1 MMYQSMRIAIV
12 GRSPEDVEVLFAPYA
27 SEFTFVH
34 EHPEMVVSY
43 GGDGTLMESEFQFPG
58 VPKIFLKNSRIAKLA
73 QKKDNES
80 IVAHLA
86 RGEYEI
92 QERFKL
98 SLTAK
103 GEELV
108 GLNDIIVHNADP
120 RMAIR
125 YNAFVDDK
133 KINADEIIGDGVVIS
148 TPLGSTGYY
157 RSITDSYFES
167 GIGLAFNNSTEQADH
182 IVLSELR
189 TIAIHIT
196 RGPAQCYAD
205 NQKKV
210 IELLEGDSVTVRR
223 SDKVAR
229 LVVVH

>member
-1 MMYQSMRIAIV
+1 MKIAIV
-12 GRSPEDVEVLFAPYA
+12 GRSPEDVQALFVQYGDA
-27 SEFTFVH
+27 FTFVH

-58 VPKIFLKNSRIAKLA
+58 IPKIFLKNSRIAKLA

-80 IVAHLA
+80 VVAHLA

-98 SLTAK
+98 SLIAK
-103 GEELV
+103 GEELI

-125 YNAFVDDK
+125 YNAYVDDK
-133 KINADEIIGDGVVIS
+133 KINTEEIIGDGVVIS

-182 IVLSELR
+182 IVLTDTRVIS
-189 TIAIHIT
+189 ISIT

-210 IELLEGDSVTVRR
+210 IELLEGDSVTVRK
-223 SDKVAR
+223 SDKVAKI
-229 LVVVH
+229 VVVH